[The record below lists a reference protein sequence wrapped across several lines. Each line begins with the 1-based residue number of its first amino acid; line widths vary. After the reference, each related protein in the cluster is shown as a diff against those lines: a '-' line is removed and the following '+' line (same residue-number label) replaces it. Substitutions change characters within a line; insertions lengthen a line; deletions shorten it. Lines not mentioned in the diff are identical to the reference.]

1 VQRARTAPMAHA
13 PRQTLVRS
21 AIVRLLHQP
30 ALASSL
36 QPPYRFAMLRQ
47 PGVELLSEL
56 IALVRERPEITTGAL
71 LEHFG
76 EREESTALQK
86 LAVQSLPGDEAKWI
100 EEFLDTMAQREKQ
113 TLQQRVEELQAKQR
127 ESGLDESDKEEMRAL
142 LQARLA

>member
-1 VQRARTAPMAHA
+1 VHA

-47 PGVELLSEL
+47 PGVELLAE
-56 IALVRERPEITTGAL
+56 IVALVRERPEITTGAL

-76 EREESTALQK
+76 GREEAAALHK
-86 LAVQSLPGDEAKWI
+86 LALQSLPGEEAAWR
-100 EEFLDTMAQREKQ
+100 EEFLDTMAQLEKQ
-113 TLQQRVEELQAKQR
+113 MLQQRVEELQAKQR